1 MIDKKVMMVLSMFLL
16 FLCIASV
23 NAEENFTQ
31 ETSLNFE
38 EVPNDNVIG
47 SNNIDDDSDSSE
59 ILEQENNT
67 VNYDSEYKSDEV
79 LDNHFGYWVFGKDM
93 KNLDLKD
100 LSEKGVTDIFL
111 NYYAYTL
118 YNVTGVEEFVAD
130 AMNLE
135 FTLLY
140 GPRFSGMV
148 ENGSN
153 LLTMGL

>member
-1 MIDKKVMMVLSMFLL
+1 MIDKKIMMVISMFLL

-67 VNYDSEYKSDEV
+67 VNYDSEYKSDKV
-79 LDNHFGYWVFGKDM
+79 SDNHF
-93 KNLDLKD
+93 
-100 LSEKGVTDIFL
+100 
-111 NYYAYTL
+111 
-118 YNVTGVEEFVAD
+118 
-130 AMNLE
+130 
-135 FTLLY
+135 
-140 GPRFSGMV
+140 
-148 ENGSN
+148 
-153 LLTMGL
+153 